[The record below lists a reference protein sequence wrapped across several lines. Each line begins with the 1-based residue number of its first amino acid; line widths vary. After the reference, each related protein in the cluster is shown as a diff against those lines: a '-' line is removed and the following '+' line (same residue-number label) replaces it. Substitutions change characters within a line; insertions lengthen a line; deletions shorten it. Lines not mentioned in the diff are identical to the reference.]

1 MFTCILLTSTQS
13 TQRNIADST
22 NKGYGFRN
30 QNNTLDWRGKK
41 SSNRFLGPWSPL
53 ALMGEDIPPDG
64 GLLGFVSG
72 FGEEWREGRI
82 GDEEGSLTA

>member
-1 MFTCILLTSTQS
+1 
-13 TQRNIADST
+13 
-22 NKGYGFRN
+22 
-30 QNNTLDWRGKK
+30 
-41 SSNRFLGPWSPL
+41 
-53 ALMGEDIPPDG
+53 MGEDIPPDG